1 MNPDILWAL
10 GLGLTASFLGA
21 LPLGIV
27 NLSVVDTTIR
37 RHFRAGFKLSLAAS
51 LVEVLQFVLAL
62 YLGTMGTK
70 FVSQYPGMKWG
81 VPVIFLGLGLLF
93 FLRKQDKERP
103 RRELNLPDFLRGL
116 VLAMINPQALPF
128 WIFIIAWFRSA
139 HYVELDPTTQMGT
152 VGVFVLGVWAGKLA
166 ALLLFGLLS
175 VTISRRAE
183 RISQQMNKIIG
194 GILLLIG
201 LWQGMALIW

>member
-1 MNPDILWAL
+1 MNPDLLWAL
-10 GLGLTASFLGA
+10 GLGLAASFLGA

-37 RHFRAGFKLSLAAS
+37 RHFRAGFQLSLAAS
-51 LVEVLQFVLAL
+51 LVEVGQFVLAL
-62 YLGTMGTK
+62 YLGTLGTE
-70 FVSQYPGMKWG
+70 FAARYPGMRWG
-81 VPVIFLGLGLLF
+81 VPLIFLGLGLLF
-93 FLRKQDKERP
+93 LLRRP
-103 RRELNLPDFLRGL
+103 RPGRQPRHMDLPAFIRGL

-139 HYVELDPTTQMGT
+139 HYVALEPATQLGT
-152 VGVFVLGVWAGKLA
+152 VLVFILGVWAGKLL

-175 VTISRRAE
+175 VTISRRAA
-183 RISQQMNKIIG
+183 RLSQQMNKIIG

-201 LWQGMALIW
+201 LWQGVSLLW